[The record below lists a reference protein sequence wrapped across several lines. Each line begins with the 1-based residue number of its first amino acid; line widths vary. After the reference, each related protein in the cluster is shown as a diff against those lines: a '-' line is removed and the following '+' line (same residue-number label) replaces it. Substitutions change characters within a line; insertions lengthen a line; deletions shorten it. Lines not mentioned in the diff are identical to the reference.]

1 MQEYTFQLGK
11 RMHIYSAA
19 LGIDIRN
26 GLNLLKSINKLPS
39 KIKGNTDEGVITFT
53 IDALNSNEID
63 KLTNALNKQEISKH
77 GNNLYEW
84 KK

>member
-1 MQEYTFQLGK
+1 
-11 RMHIYSAA
+11 MHIYSAA